1 MKKVLY
7 FDTETT
13 GLDEKQNDIIQ
24 IAGIIVIYGV
34 VQEEFEFKVQPFN
47 YDNISQ
53 EALDIHGYN
62 VEQLK
67 TFPEPGEI
75 YLRVIDIFSKY
86 IDKYNKED
94 KFTPAGY
101 NVEFDLR
108 FLQQFFQK
116 NNDVYFGSW
125 VNWKK
130 IDPLPLLYY
139 LDYCNRINLPNYK
152 LATVC
157 QHFEIELKAH
167 DALGDIRATRELLA
181 KLHGLFFKNG
191 N

>member
-13 GLDEKQNDIIQ
+13 GLDEKLNDIIQ
-24 IAGIIVIYGV
+24 IAGIIVIDGV
-34 VQEEFEFKVQPFN
+34 IQEEFEFKIKPISFE
-47 YDNISQ
+47 NISQ
-53 EALDIHGYN
+53 EALDVHGYK
-62 VEQLK
+62 VEDLQ
-67 TFPEPGEI
+67 TFPEPHEI
-75 YLRVIDIFSKY
+75 YLKLVDIFSKY
-86 IDKYNKED
+86 IDKYNRED

-101 NVEFDLR
+101 NVEFDLK
-108 FLQQFFQK
+108 FLQQFFIK
-116 NNDVYFGSW
+116 NNDVYFGSF

-130 IDPLPLLYY
+130 IDPLPLLHY
-139 LDYCNRINLPNYK
+139 LDYCGRIELPNYK

-157 QHFEIELKAH
+157 EHFGIELKAH